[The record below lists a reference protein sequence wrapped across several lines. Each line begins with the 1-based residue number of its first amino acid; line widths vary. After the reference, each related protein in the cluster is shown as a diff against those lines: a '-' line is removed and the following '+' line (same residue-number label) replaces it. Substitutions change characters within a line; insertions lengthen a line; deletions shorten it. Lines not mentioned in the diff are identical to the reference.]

1 MNSVDDIDTRRRK
14 RSRIILVGIV
24 LAAVAAMAVP
34 SVMRMWMA
42 RDICPNEVTARG
54 GEGGVS
60 WDIGRSTC
68 DGGRIVWQ
76 LRIVPAKGV
85 SIAVYEAE
93 GGPAP
98 ADWRQSGFTGEV
110 RLSAPLA
117 SGETVLPV
125 TLDLKGRPLKPIRVK
140 DGRRLD

>member
-1 MNSVDDIDTRRRK
+1 MNSLDDNDIRRRG
-14 RSRIILVGIV
+14 RGRIILVGIV
-24 LAAVAAMAVP
+24 VAAVAAIALP
-34 SVMRMWMA
+34 SAMRMWMA
-42 RDICPNEVTARG
+42 RDICPNQVTARG

-60 WDIGRSTC
+60 WDVGRSTC

-85 SIAVYEAE
+85 STAVYEAE

-98 ADWRQSGFTGEV
+98 AGWRQSGFTGEV
-110 RLSAPLA
+110 LLAEPLA

-125 TLDLKGRPLKPIRVK
+125 TLDLKGRPLKPIRAK